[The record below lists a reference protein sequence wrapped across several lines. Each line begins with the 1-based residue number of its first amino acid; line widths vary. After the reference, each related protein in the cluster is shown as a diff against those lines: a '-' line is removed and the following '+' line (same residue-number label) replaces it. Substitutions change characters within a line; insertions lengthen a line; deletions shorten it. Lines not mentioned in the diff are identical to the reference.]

1 MAKHSSVTLKS
12 TRGRFLPLSRRCSLP
27 KSREFVFNRGSR
39 DGNEE
44 SAQTRK
50 ATRRKK
56 SRRSPSSSWPR
67 GDDRWTIVNADDI
80 LPGQGRCSFP
90 IPNYIRDV
98 STKVTRRT
106 ILAPRST
113 ETRRFFYIFGILR
126 PSLSSS
132 DGRGT

>member
-12 TRGRFLPLSRRCSLP
+12 TRGRFLPQPISSLLA
-27 KSREFVFNRGSR
+27 SQIERILFRGSR

-50 ATRRKK
+50 TQREIRN
-56 SRRSPSSSWPR
+56 RDDRPR
-67 GDDRWTIVNADDI
+67 GPGDDRWTIVNADDM
-80 LPGQGRCSFP
+80 LPGQGRCSFL

-98 STKVTRRT
+98 SMKITRRT
-106 ILAPRST
+106 ILASRST

-126 PSLSSS
+126 RSLSSS
-132 DGRGT
+132 NDCGT